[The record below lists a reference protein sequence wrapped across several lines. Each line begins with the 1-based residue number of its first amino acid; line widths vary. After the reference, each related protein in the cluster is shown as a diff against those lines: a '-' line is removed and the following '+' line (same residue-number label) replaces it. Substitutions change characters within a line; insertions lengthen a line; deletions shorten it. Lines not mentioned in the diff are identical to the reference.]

1 MPDQYIELEGAINK
15 QLEVTQPF
23 LTEGQMEQTNFT
35 LLEALHTNKQ
45 VNLTYYK
52 QVQWITET
60 GFIQFADYL
69 QYA

>member
-1 MPDQYIELEGAINK
+1 MPDQYIGLEGAINK

-69 QYA
+69 